1 MEILGRESY
10 PHTCHRHKTNLLIDG
25 GEIMAGT
32 MNAANITHGLKLA
45 GGNTRMWVGVLVIAL
60 VLAIAFEWL
69 SVEENRQRLECGLFS

>member
-1 MEILGRESY
+1 
-10 PHTCHRHKTNLLIDG
+10 
-25 GEIMAGT
+25 MAGT

-60 VLAIAFEWL
+60 VLAIAFQWL

>member
-1 MEILGRESY
+1 
-10 PHTCHRHKTNLLIDG
+10 
-25 GEIMAGT
+25 
-32 MNAANITHGLKLA
+32 MNATNITHGLKLA